1 MEKLSSEYIDITE
14 EIEDSEDSQEDI
26 IEFDIKAQKKEAIK
40 KNNKRGVKI
49 HSISSKLKII
59 KFA

>member
-40 KNNKRGVKI
+40 K
-49 HSISSKLKII
+49 II
-59 KFA
+59 KEV